1 MAEKK
6 VSYRSLN
13 KVKELIELM
22 GFAISYP
29 FDDLVFVDTNAF
41 LIQYDD
47 LNDNKFNVHFNTDL
61 DLEAKNELMEQ
72 FKKAGEKKALS
83 LEFIGLF
90 NIQPS
95 ESEGQIDIVFSN

>member
-1 MAEKK
+1 MDKN
-6 VSYRSLN
+6 VSYRSLT

-29 FDDLVFVDTNAF
+29 YDDLVFVDSNAF

-47 LNDNKFNVHFNTDL
+47 SNDNNFKVHFNTDL
-61 DLEAKNELMEQ
+61 DVDAKEGLIQQ
-72 FKKAGEKKALS
+72 FKKASEKKAIS
-83 LEFIGLF
+83 LEFKGSF

-95 ESEGQIDIVFSN
+95 ASEGQIDIVFSN

>member
-1 MAEKK
+1 MTKKK

-83 LEFIGLF
+83 LEFKGLF

>member
-1 MAEKK
+1 MTKKK

-47 LNDNKFNVHFNTDL
+47 SNDNKFNVHFNTDL

-83 LEFIGLF
+83 LEFKGLF
-90 NIQPS
+90 NIKPS